1 MISKIKCVIILKR
14 GRIFSAV
21 YSIGSINKLQQ
32 RKTSVSNTDV
42 QMHCGGKTRFNQ
54 NYLSNK
60 EYEPLILMNFF
71 CGFMPFSAVP

>member
-1 MISKIKCVIILKR
+1 MINKIKCVIILKR
-14 GRIFSAV
+14 SRIFSAFC
-21 YSIGSINKLQQ
+21 SIGSINKLQQ
-32 RKTSVSNTDV
+32 RKKSVSSTDF
-42 QMHCGGKTRFNQ
+42 QIYYCSKTGFNR